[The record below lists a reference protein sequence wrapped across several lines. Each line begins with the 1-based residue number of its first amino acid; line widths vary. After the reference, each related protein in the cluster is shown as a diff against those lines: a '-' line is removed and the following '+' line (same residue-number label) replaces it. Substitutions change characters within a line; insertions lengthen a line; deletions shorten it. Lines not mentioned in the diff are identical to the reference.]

1 MKRAKAVLF
10 TATLLAG
17 TVFGILPGCLEANI
31 LRLVTPYLL
40 S

>member
-1 MKRAKAVLF
+1 MKRMKAALF

-17 TVFGILPGCLEANI
+17 TVFGILPGCLEEHI